1 MAQTDPFSFMQ
12 APEPTIMVPIIT
24 EPKLQLSTISPS
36 GVVITLEDLIDWDN
50 S

>member
-12 APEPTIMVPIIT
+12 APEPTILVPIIT
-24 EPKLQLSTISPS
+24 KPKLQLSTISPS
-36 GVVITLEDLIDWDN
+36 GVVITLEDLIDWDH